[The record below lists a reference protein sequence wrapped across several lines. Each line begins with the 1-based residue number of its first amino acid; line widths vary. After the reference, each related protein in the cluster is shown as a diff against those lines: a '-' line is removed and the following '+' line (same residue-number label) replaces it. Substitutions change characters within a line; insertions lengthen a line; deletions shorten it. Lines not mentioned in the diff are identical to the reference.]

1 MTELTHEC
9 SVFATL
15 ILVIASDL
23 LTRVRR
29 DCGYS
34 QAELARRSG
43 IPRTAI
49 NAYERGHRTPT
60 STTLAR
66 LVEACGYALDVNPRP
81 TVDVRKNAR
90 TLEQVLDL
98 AELLP
103 RRRRGKLT
111 FPPLPGHR

>member
-1 MTELTHEC
+1 MI
-9 SVFATL
+9 APNL
-15 ILVIASDL
+15 I
-23 LTRVRR
+23 RR
-29 DCGYS
+29 ARREGGYS

-60 STTLAR
+60 SATLAR
-66 LVEACGYALDVNPRP
+66 IVEACGSTLDITRRPR
-81 TVDVRKNAR
+81 VDLRANAR

-103 RRRRGKLT
+103 QRRRGTLD
-111 FPPLPGHR
+111 FPPLAGRT